1 MSVIPLPPLKEA
13 DIALWLVDLDATSV
27 ATDDPSLTELL
38 SEQEKEKANRFRF
51 EHDARR
57 YRASHT
63 ALRTLLS
70 RETGMRAQDL
80 QFFEGRFGK
89 PHLNA
94 NRPLHFNMSHSG
106 GWALI
111 GICASA
117 PIGVDIEVPRPMDD
131 LDALA
136 RRNFSP
142 PEFAAF
148 QAVEPARQ
156 LQRFLQ
162 CWTRKEACLKA
173 LGSGLSIEPGVFE
186 AGIGSETLTT
196 TITVDQGLC
205 HMTVASIGLPVNALA
220 AGAWI
225 RETDRHLG
233 L

>member
-13 DIALWLVDLDATSV
+13 DIALWLVDLDATS
-27 ATDDPSLTELL
+27 AADPSLTNLL
-38 SEQEKEKANRFRF
+38 SEQEKGKANRFRF

-70 RETGMRAQDL
+70 QETGLRAQDL

-89 PHLNA
+89 PHLNTSH
-94 NRPLHFNMSHSG
+94 PLYFNMSHSG

-117 PIGVDIEVPRPMDD
+117 PIGVDIEVPRPMND
-131 LDALA
+131 LDALSK
-136 RRNFSP
+136 RNFSP
-142 PEFAAF
+142 PEFTAF
-148 QAVEPARQ
+148 QAVAPARQ
-156 LQRFLQ
+156 LQLFLQ

-186 AGIGSETLTT
+186 AGIGSETLPTA
-196 TITVDQGLC
+196 IMVGQQIC
-205 HMTVASIGLPVNALA
+205 HMTVASIALPVNALA

-225 RETDRHLG
+225 READHHLG

>member
-38 SEQEKEKANRFRF
+38 SAQEKEKANRFRF
-51 EHDARR
+51 EHDVRR

-94 NRPLHFNMSHSG
+94 NHPLHFNMSHSG

-111 GICASA
+111 GICATA

-136 RRNFSP
+136 ERNFSP

-148 QAVEPARQ
+148 RAVEPAQQ

-205 HMTVASIGLPVNALA
+205 HMTVSSIGLPVNALA